1 MPCGC
6 WRLTCRKSK
15 QMHNMNAKEFFTD
28 AAIEHP
34 NVLYARMRN
43 IAPVCQI
50 GDTRAFLVSTHA
62 AVEEAVK
69 RHETFSAQLK
79 GMLVCGEDEQPKVF
93 DLSAMGATSNVI
105 ANADEPDHA
114 VHRRLMLPPLKASR
128 MADLEPE
135 LRRFARQRVSTF
147 MQQGGGNICPA
158 LAEALPAYVVIR
170 LLDLGDDSLEA
181 VQRWAMMGGDFLAGR
196 LNEKQMEQVFIESM
210 ALHTFLST
218 HLETV
223 QARNS
228 RGDSLTATLAGGVD
242 EGLITR
248 EQAIGILL
256 VLFGAAGESTASLL
270 GSAIRLLAMETSLQN
285 QLRAKPELIPN
296 FIEEVVRLETPFKF
310 HYRVVNSDTSL
321 CGTALK
327 AGDLLLLGW
336 AAANRDPAHWEDPDM
351 LKLDRARPE
360 RHLGFGYGI
369 HFCIGAPLARLEVR
383 VALEELLA
391 STQQMTLD
399 GAIPPAFAPSIFVRR
414 LQYLHLKVF

>member
-1 MPCGC
+1 
-6 WRLTCRKSK
+6 
-15 QMHNMNAKEFFTD
+15 MNNIDATEFF
-28 AAIEHP
+28 APSAIEDP
-34 NVLYARMRN
+34 YALYARMRE

-50 GDTRAFLVSTHA
+50 GNTRAFLVSTHA

-69 RHETFSAQLK
+69 RHDEFSAQLK
-79 GMLVCGEDEQPKVF
+79 GMLVCAEDESPAIF
-93 DLSAMGATSNVI
+93 DLAAMGATANVI

-128 MADLEPE
+128 IADLEPE
-135 LRRFARQRVSTF
+135 LRTFARERVKAF
-147 MQQGGGNICPA
+147 KRKGGGDICA
-158 LAEALPAYVVIR
+158 VLAESLPAYVVIR
-170 LLDLGDDSLEA
+170 LLDLGEDSLAA

-196 LNEKQMEQVFIESM
+196 LTADQMNHVFIESM
-210 ALHTFLST
+210 ALHEFLSK
-218 HLETV
+218 HLDTLQKKE
-223 QARNS
+223 RNK
-228 RGDSLTATLAGGVD
+228 RGESLTATLAGGVD
-242 EGLITR
+242 DDLITR

-270 GSAIRLLAMETSLQN
+270 GSSIRLLARDASLQH

-310 HYRVVNSDTSL
+310 HYRVVNNDTAL
-321 CGTALK
+321 CGTSLK

-336 AAANRDPAHWEDPDM
+336 AAANRDPENWDNPDT

-391 STQQMTLD
+391 GTQQIKLD
-399 GAIPPAFAPSIFVRR
+399 PAYPFAFAPSIFVRR
-414 LQYLHLKVF
+414 LQHLHLNVI

>member
-1 MPCGC
+1 MSPIID
-6 WRLTCRKSK
+6 
-15 QMHNMNAKEFFTD
+15 AKEFFTA

-34 NVLYARMRN
+34 HSLYAHMRK

-69 RHETFSAQLK
+69 RHEEFSAQLK
-79 GMLVCGEDEQPKVF
+79 GMLVCDEDEQPKIF
-93 DLSAMGATSNVI
+93 DLAAMGATSNVI

-114 VHRRLMLPPLKASR
+114 IHRRLMLPPLKASR
-128 MADLEPE
+128 IADLEPE
-135 LRRFARQRVSTF
+135 LRYFARQRVTAF
-147 MQQGGGNICPA
+147 MQQGGGDICPV

-170 LLDLGDDSLEA
+170 LLDLGDDSLES

-196 LNEKQMEQVFIESM
+196 LDEKQMERVFMESI
-210 ALHTFLST
+210 ALHTFLSS

-223 QARNS
+223 RTRNQ
-228 RGDSLTATLAGGVD
+228 RGESLTATLAGGVED
-242 EGLITR
+242 GLITR

-270 GSAIRLLAMETSLQN
+270 GSAIRLLAMDTSLQD
-285 QLRAKPELIPN
+285 QLRAQPELIPN

-310 HYRVVNSDTSL
+310 HYRVVNSDTTLS
-321 CGTALK
+321 GTALN

-336 AAANRDPAHWEDPDM
+336 AAANRDPAYWEDPDT

-391 STQQMTLD
+391 ATQHIKLE
-399 GAIPPAFAPSIFVRR
+399 AAHPPAFAPSIFVRR
-414 LQYLHLKVF
+414 LLHLHLKVV